1 MSKRLA
7 VSQLKGFSP
16 LDGLDKDNLRAL
28 IKETKI
34 LDAEPGHVL
43 FKEGDSEK
51 QTVYVLSGT
60 VELRE
65 GDQVVTTITG
75 GTEEAR
81 DPLAPVLPRRY
92 TALASDAVE
101 YISVDSDSLD
111 SMLIRDPT
119 GGEFDV
125 SELRGKADPAG
136 VDEVNEPSDE
146 ADQTGFDE
154 ADEPSGKADPAGVD
168 EVNEPSDEADQ
179 TGVDEADE
187 PSDEADQTGVDE
199 ANELSGEADQTG
211 ADEVNELRDEAER
224 THFDVSKLR
233 DQADQ
238 TDTWTTAL
246 VRLKAFH
253 RIPPDNIQGIFMR
266 LEQIDVKAG
275 DVVIRQGEAG
285 NYFYVVTVGRCVV
298 TRETSMSKEGIK
310 LAELK
315 VGDSFGEEAL
325 ISGTKRNATVV
336 METDGTLMRLGKE
349 DFHTLI
355 KKPMLDWVDKDEAER
370 IVAAGGRWLDV
381 RGRSEFKTYHEKDAI
396 NLPFYFVRLKL
407 DTLDPLVKYVV
418 CCDSGRRSATAAFIL
433 NEQDFQAYVLKGG
446 LKRKELDDQY
456 AVPDTGGA
464 SSSQLALLVDD
475 MVVELFPLEKPVIT
489 IGKHQDNDIQI
500 DNVFAS
506 ARHAQILVD
515 PDEPLE
521 GYKDIVLED
530 LDSTNGVLVNDK
542 QVKRCQLKPNDV
554 ITIARKQFKLLD
566 DCESASQTAVDH
578 LMLG

>member
-1 MSKRLA
+1 MSKQLN

-16 LDGLDKDNLRAL
+16 LDGLNKDNLRTL
-28 IKETKI
+28 IEETKI

-81 DPLAPVLPRRY
+81 DPLAPARPRRY
-92 TALASDAVE
+92 TALASDAVK
-101 YISVDSDSLD
+101 YISVDSGSLD
-111 SMLIRDPT
+111 SMLVRDPT

-125 SELRGKADPAG
+125 SELRGKADLTG
-136 VDEVNEPSDE
+136 LDEVNEPTGE
-146 ADQTGFDE
+146 ADQTGVDE
-154 ADEPSGKADPAGVD
+154 ADEPSVESDQTGVD
-168 EVNEPSDEADQ
+168 EADEPSDETDQ

-199 ANELSGEADQTG
+199 ANEPS
-211 ADEVNELRDEAER
+211 DEAER

-266 LEQIDVKAG
+266 LQQIDVKAG
-275 DVVIRQGEAG
+275 DVVIRQGETG
-285 NYFYVVTVGRCVV
+285 EYFYVVTVGRCVV
-298 TRETSMSKEGIK
+298 TRETSISKEGIK

-325 ISGTKRNATVV
+325 ISGAKRNSTVV
-336 METDGTLMRLGKE
+336 MVTDGILMSLGKE

-355 KKPMLDWVDKDEAER
+355 
-370 IVAAGGRWLDV
+370 
-381 RGRSEFKTYHEKDAI
+381 
-396 NLPFYFVRLKL
+396 
-407 DTLDPLVKYVV
+407 
-418 CCDSGRRSATAAFIL
+418 
-433 NEQDFQAYVLKGG
+433 
-446 LKRKELDDQY
+446 
-456 AVPDTGGA
+456 
-464 SSSQLALLVDD
+464 
-475 MVVELFPLEKPVIT
+475 
-489 IGKHQDNDIQI
+489 
-500 DNVFAS
+500 
-506 ARHAQILVD
+506 
-515 PDEPLE
+515 
-521 GYKDIVLED
+521 
-530 LDSTNGVLVNDK
+530 
-542 QVKRCQLKPNDV
+542 
-554 ITIARKQFKLLD
+554 
-566 DCESASQTAVDH
+566 
-578 LMLG
+578 

>member
-1 MSKRLA
+1 MS
-7 VSQLKGFSP
+7 
-16 LDGLDKDNLRAL
+16 
-28 IKETKI
+28 
-34 LDAEPGHVL
+34 H
-43 FKEGDSEK
+43 
-51 QTVYVLSGT
+51 
-60 VELRE
+60 
-65 GDQVVTTITG
+65 
-75 GTEEAR
+75 
-81 DPLAPVLPRRY
+81 
-92 TALASDAVE
+92 
-101 YISVDSDSLD
+101 
-111 SMLIRDPT
+111 
-119 GGEFDV
+119 
-125 SELRGKADPAG
+125 
-136 VDEVNEPSDE
+136 
-146 ADQTGFDE
+146 
-154 ADEPSGKADPAGVD
+154 
-168 EVNEPSDEADQ
+168 EADQ
-179 TGVDEADE
+179 TGVDKA
-187 PSDEADQTGVDE
+187 S
-199 ANELSGEADQTG
+199 
-211 ADEVNELRDEAER
+211 ELRDEAER

-238 TDTWTTAL
+238 TNTWTTAL

-266 LEQIDVKAG
+266 LQQIDVKAG

-298 TRETSMSKEGIK
+298 TRETSMSEEGIK

-325 ISGTKRNATVV
+325 ISGAKRNATVV

-349 DFHTLI
+349 DFHALI

-381 RGRSEFKTYHEKDAI
+381 RGRSEFKAYHENEAI
-396 NLPFYFVRLKL
+396 NLPFYYVRLKL

-418 CCDSGRRSATAAFIL
+418 CCNSGRRSATAAFIL
-433 NEQDFQAYVLKGG
+433 NEKDFQAYVLIGG
-446 LKRKELDDQY
+446 LKRADLDDRN
-456 AVPDTGGA
+456 AAPDSGGA

-475 MVVELFPLEKPVIT
+475 VVVELFPLEKPVIT

-530 LDSTNGVLVNDK
+530 LGSTNGILVNDK
-542 QVKRCQLKPNDV
+542 QVKRCQLKPNDL

-566 DCESASQTAVDH
+566 DCESASQTAIDH
-578 LMLG
+578 VMQG

>member
-1 MSKRLA
+1 MSKRLTF
-7 VSQLKGFSP
+7 SQLKGFFP
-16 LDGLDKDNLRAL
+16 LDRLDKGNLRTL

-43 FKEGDSEK
+43 FNEGDSEK
-51 QTVYVLSGT
+51 RTVYVLSGT

-75 GTEEAR
+75 GTEEAH
-81 DPLAPVLPRRY
+81 DPLAPALPRRY
-92 TALASDAVE
+92 TALASGAVK
-101 YISVDSDSLD
+101 YISVDSGSLD

-125 SELRGKADPAG
+125 SELRGKADLTG
-136 VDEVNEPSDE
+136 LDEVNEPTGE
-146 ADQTGFDE
+146 ADQTGVDE
-154 ADEPSGKADPAGVD
+154 ADEPSD
-168 EVNEPSDEADQ
+168 ETDQ

-187 PSDEADQTGVDE
+187 PSDEADQTGVDKV
-199 ANELSGEADQTG
+199 NELRGEADQTG
-211 ADEVNELRDEAER
+211 VDEANEPSDEAER

-266 LEQIDVKAG
+266 LQQIDVKAG
-275 DVVIRQGEAG
+275 DVVIRQGETG
-285 NYFYVVTVGRCVV
+285 EYFYVVTVGRCVV
-298 TRETSMSKEGIK
+298 TRETSISKEGIK

-325 ISGTKRNATVV
+325 ISGAKRNATVV
-336 METDGTLMRLGKE
+336 METDGILMRLGKE

-355 KKPMLDWVDKDEAER
+355 KKPMLDWVDKNEADR
-370 IVAAGGRWLDV
+370 IVAGGGRWLDV
-381 RGRSEFKTYHEKDAI
+381 RGRSEFKAYHENEAI
-396 NLPFYFVRLKL
+396 NLPFYSVRLKL
-407 DTLDPLVKYVV
+407 ETLDPLVKYVV
-418 CCDSGRRSATAAFIL
+418 CCDTERRSAAAAFIL
-433 NEQDFQAYVLKGG
+433 NEQDFQAYILKGG
-446 LKRKELDDQY
+446 LKRAGSNDQS

-475 MVVELFPLEKPVIT
+475 VVVKLFPLEKPVIT
-489 IGKHQDNDIQI
+489 IGRHRDNDIQI
-500 DNVFAS
+500 DGDLAS

-515 PDEPLE
+515 PNEPLE

-530 LDSTNGVLVNDK
+530 LDSTNGILVNDK

-566 DCESASQTAVDH
+566 DRESGSQTAVDQI
-578 LMLG
+578 MQG